1 MTFLTRLSL
10 ANRSL
15 VALVTLIALGFGAWA
30 IPSLQRQLLPSLA
43 FPAAVVVSQYP
54 GASPEIVQD
63 QVSKPIEDALHSV
76 PNQTQLTSTSSE
88 GSSTVTVQFDYGTN
102 LDDAVNKMSQAVNQI
117 ASQLPTNVK
126 PNVVVGNTDDLPV
139 IVLAASSDADQQRL
153 ASKLNSIV
161 VPELQGVTGVRDASV
176 TGARA
181 QQVTITLD
189 DAKLAAAGLSATSV
203 STALRANGTPTP
215 AGTIDQGSQTLT
227 VQVGQSLSSVDD
239 VRNLY
244 LTPTV
249 PTTPGRQAPQ
259 PVKLGDVAQ
268 VTEGLAP
275 ATSLTRTNGKDSLG
289 VSVTKTPDGNAV
301 DISNQIRDKISQ
313 LRTDLGNNAKLT
325 VVSDQAPAVNQA
337 VEGLTTEGLLGLA
350 FAVAVILIFLLSV
363 RSTVVTALSIP
374 LSVVIALIVL
384 WVTKTSL
391 NLLTLGGLTIAIG
404 RVVDDSIVVLENIKR
419 HLSYGEDK
427 KRAVLEGTREVAGA
441 VTASTLTTVAVFA
454 PIAVVGGLVGE
465 LFAPFGLT
473 VTAALLASLL
483 VALTIVPVLAYW
495 FLKPAAAGT
504 DPEEAVRKELRSPLQ
519 RVYVPVIRF
528 ATRRRLTTVL
538 IAIVV
543 LFGTLAMGAGLKTN
557 FLDGSG
563 ENTLSVS
570 QTLPVGSSLTTTDA
584 AAKRVESVIQ
594 GVDGIQTYQ
603 ITVGS
608 GGGFLGF
615 GGNGGSA
622 KASYS
627 LTLKDGV
634 DVDSVQNTLRDKLD
648 ALSDAGKITVGTGGG
663 GDFGGSGL
671 SVVVQASDDTVLHT
685 ASDAVQKTMSSIS
698 GVVDVTSDLV
708 NSAPEIQVSVDRQAA
723 ARLGLSDSMVGQAV
737 QAQLAGSQIAQL
749 TLNGNAENVVLRS
762 GSAPGDINA
771 LRALPLP
778 AATGVVRL
786 DSVAT
791 VTQTTGPVQIKRIG
805 GARSATVT
813 GTATGSDTGAISA
826 QLTQKL
832 RSTTLPAGA
841 SYSIGGVSQQQSD
854 AFGNLGIALVVAIAL
869 VFLIMVAVFRSL
881 IQPLVLLVSVPF
893 AATGANGALLL
904 TGTPLGLPSLIGV
917 LMLVGIVVTNAIV
930 LMDLINKYR
939 ADGMSIADAVVEG
952 GRRRLRP
959 ILMTAAATIFALLP
973 MALGL
978 TASGAF
984 ISRPLAVVVIGGLVS
999 STLLTL
1005 LLVPTLYTMVENRKE
1020 KFRERREAKHAKKS
1034 GDAEQQ
1040 ELVNAD

>member
-10 ANRSL
+10 ANRGL
-15 VALVTLIALGFGAWA
+15 VALVALIALGFGAWA
-30 IPSLQRQLLPSLA
+30 IPSLQRQLLPSLS

-63 QVSKPIEDALHSV
+63 QVTKPIEDALRSV
-76 PNQTQLTSTSSE
+76 PGQTQMNSTSSQ
-88 GSSTVTVQFDYGTN
+88 GSSSVTMQFDFGTN
-102 LDDAVNKMSQAVNQI
+102 LDNAVNKMSQAVNQI
-117 ASQLPTNVK
+117 AAQLPANVK
-126 PNVVVGNTDDLPV
+126 PNVIVGNTDDLPV
-139 IVLAASSDADQQRL
+139 IVLAASSDADQQQL
-153 ASKLNSIV
+153 AAKLTSTV
-161 VPELQGVTGVRDASV
+161 VPELQGITGVRDASV

-181 QQVTITLD
+181 KVVTISLD
-189 DAKLAAAGLSATSV
+189 NAKLAAAGLSSTAVT
-203 STALRANGTPTP
+203 TALRANGTPTP
-215 AGTIDQGSQTLT
+215 AGTLNQGDQTLT
-227 VQVGQSLSSVDD
+227 VQIGQRLSSVDD

-244 LTPTV
+244 LTPTT
-249 PTTPGRQAPQ
+249 PALPGRPAPQ

-268 VTEGLAP
+268 VTEDLAP

-301 DISNQIRDKISQ
+301 DISNQVRNKISQ
-313 LRTDLGNNAKLT
+313 LETDLGSNAKLT
-325 VVSDQAPAVNQA
+325 VVQDQAPAVNKA
-337 VEGLTTEGLLGLA
+337 VDGLTEEGLLGLA
-350 FAVAVILIFLLSV
+350 FAVLVILIFLLSV
-363 RSTVVTALSIP
+363 RSTIVTAVSIP

-384 WVTKTSL
+384 WTTKTSL

-473 VTAALLASLL
+473 VTVALLASLL

-495 FLKPAAAGT
+495 FLKPAKEGT
-504 DPEEAVRKELRSPLQ
+504 DPDEAVRKELRSPLQ

-563 ENTLSVS
+563 ENTINVS
-570 QTLPVGSSLTTTDA
+570 QALPVGSSLTTTDA
-584 AAKRVESVIQ
+584 AAKRVETVIQ
-594 GVDGIQTYQ
+594 GVDGIDNYQ
-603 ITVGS
+603 VTVGA

-615 GGNGGSA
+615 GGNSGTS
-622 KASYS
+622 KASYAI
-627 LTLKDGV
+627 TIKDGA
-634 DVDSVQNTLRDKLD
+634 DLTTVQNTLRDKLN
-648 ALSDAGKITVGTGGG
+648 ALPNAGKITVGAGGG

-671 SVVVQASDDTVLHT
+671 SVVVNATDENVLRT
-685 ASDAVQKTMSSIS
+685 ASDAVQKTMSGIS
-698 GVVDVTSDLV
+698 GVTDVTSDLV
-708 NSAPEIQVSVDRQAA
+708 NSAPEVQVSVDRQAA
-723 ARLGLSDSMVGQAV
+723 AKQGLSDSTIGQAV

-749 TLNGNAENVVLRS
+749 TLNGTSENVMLRT
-762 GSAPGDINA
+762 GSAPGDLDA
-771 LRALPLP
+771 LKALQLP
-778 AATGVVRL
+778 GATGAVRL

-791 VTQTTGPVQIKRIG
+791 VQQTNGPTQIKRING
-805 GARSATVT
+805 SRSATVS
-813 GTATGSDTGAISA
+813 GTADSANTGRISA
-826 QLTQKL
+826 DLTQKL
-832 RSTTLPAGA
+832 KDTKLPAGA
-841 SYSIGGVSQQQSD
+841 TYSVGGVSQQQSD
-854 AFGNLGIALVVAIAL
+854 AFGNLGIALVVAVAL

-881 IQPLVLLVSVPF
+881 IQPLVLLVSIPF
-893 AATGANGALLL
+893 AATGAIAALLIS
-904 TGTPLGLPSLIGV
+904 GIPLGLPSLIGV

-939 ADGMSIADAVVEG
+939 QDGMSIADAVVEG

-973 MALGL
+973 MAVGL
-978 TASGAF
+978 TQSGGF
-984 ISRPLAVVVIGGLVS
+984 ISQPLAVVVIGGLVS

-1020 KFRERREAKHAKKS
+1020 KFRKRREAKRNKAV
-1034 GDAEQQ
+1034 APEQP
-1040 ELVNAD
+1040 ELVDAK

>member
-10 ANRSL
+10 ANRGL
-15 VALVTLIALGFGAWA
+15 VALVALIALGFGAWA
-30 IPSLQRQLLPSLA
+30 IPSLQRQLLPSLS

-63 QVSKPIEDALHSV
+63 QVTKPIEDALRSV
-76 PNQTQLTSTSSE
+76 PGQTQMTSTSSQ
-88 GSSTVTVQFDYGTN
+88 GSSSVTVQFDYGTN
-102 LDDAVNKMSQAVNQI
+102 LDDSVNKMSQAVNQI
-117 ASQLPTNVK
+117 AAQLPTNVK

-139 IVLAASSDADQQRL
+139 IVLAASSDADQQQL
-153 ASKLNSIV
+153 ATKLTSTV
-161 VPELQGVTGVRDASV
+161 VPELQGITGVRDASV
-176 TGARA
+176 TGARDKV
-181 QQVTITLD
+181 VTINLD
-189 DAKLAAAGLSATSV
+189 NAKLAAAGLSSTAVT
-203 STALRANGTPTP
+203 TALRANGTPTP
-215 AGTIDQGSQTLT
+215 AGTLTQNDQTLT
-227 VQVGQSLSSVDD
+227 VQVGQRLSTVDD

-244 LTPTV
+244 LTPTA
-249 PTTPGRQAPQ
+249 PAAPGRPAPQ

-268 VTEGLAP
+268 VTEDLAP

-301 DISNQIRDKISQ
+301 DISNQIRGKLSQ
-313 LRTDLGNNAKLT
+313 LETDLGGNAKLT

-337 VEGLTTEGLLGLA
+337 VEGLTTEGLLGLL
-350 FAVAVILIFLLSV
+350 FAVVVILIFLLSV
-363 RSTVVTALSIP
+363 RSTLVTAVSIP

-384 WVTKTSL
+384 WTTKTSL

-427 KRAVLEGTREVAGA
+427 KRAVLDGTREVAGA

-473 VTAALLASLL
+473 VTVALLASLL

-495 FLKPAAAGT
+495 FLKPAKEGT

-519 RVYVPVIRF
+519 RIYVPVIRF
-528 ATRRRLTTVL
+528 ATRRRWTTVL
-538 IAIVV
+538 IAIAV

-563 ENTLSVS
+563 ENTINVS
-570 QTLPVGSSLTTTDA
+570 QTLPVGSSLATTDA
-584 AAKRVESVIQ
+584 AAKRVETAIQ
-594 GVDGIQTYQ
+594 GVDGVQTYQ
-603 ITVGS
+603 VTVGS

-615 GGNGGSA
+615 GGNSGTS

-627 LTLKDGV
+627 IALKDGA
-634 DVDSVQNTLRDKLD
+634 DLTTVQNALRDKLN
-648 ALSDAGKITVGTGGG
+648 ALPDAGKITVGSGGG
-663 GDFGGSGL
+663 GGFGGSGL
-671 SVVVQASDDTVLHT
+671 QVVVNASDENVLRT
-685 ASDAVQKTMSSIS
+685 ASDAVQKTMSGIS
-698 GVVDVTSDLV
+698 GVTDVTSDLV
-708 NSAPEIQVSVDRQAA
+708 NSAPEVQVSVDRQAA
-723 ARLGLSDSMVGQAV
+723 AKQGLSDSTIGQAV

-749 TLNGNAENVVLRS
+749 ALNGTSENVVLRT
-762 GSAPGDINA
+762 GSAPSDLDA
-771 LRALPLP
+771 LKALSLP
-778 AATGVVRL
+778 GLAGVVRL

-791 VTQTTGPVQIKRIG
+791 VQQTNGPVQIKRIDG
-805 GARSATVT
+805 SRSATVS
-813 GTATGSDTGAISA
+813 GTADSANTGAISA
-826 QLTQKL
+826 ELTQKL
-832 RSTTLPAGA
+832 KDTKLPAGA
-841 SYSIGGVSQQQSD
+841 TYSVGGVSQQQSD

-881 IQPLVLLVSVPF
+881 IQPLVLLVSIPF
-893 AATGANGALLL
+893 AATGAIAALLVS
-904 TGTPLGLPSLIGV
+904 GIPLGLPSLIGV
-917 LMLVGIVVTNAIV
+917 LMLIGIVVTNAIV
-930 LMDLINKYR
+930 LMDLINRYR
-939 ADGMSIADAVVEG
+939 QDGMSIADAVVEG

-978 TASGAF
+978 TQSGAF

-1005 LLVPTLYTMVENRKE
+1005 LLVPTLYTMVENTKERFRK
-1020 KFRERREAKHAKKS
+1020 RREAKRSKATEP
-1034 GDAEQQ
+1034 EQP
-1040 ELVNAD
+1040 ELVNAN

>member
-10 ANRSL
+10 ANRGL
-15 VALVTLIALGFGAWA
+15 VALVALIALGFGAWA
-30 IPSLQRQLLPSLA
+30 IPSLQRQLLPSLS

-63 QVSKPIEDALHSV
+63 QVTKPIEDALRSV
-76 PNQTQLTSTSSE
+76 PGQTQMTSTSSQ
-88 GSSTVTVQFDYGTN
+88 GSSSVTVQFDYGTD
-102 LDDAVNKMSQAVNQI
+102 LDNAVNKMSQAVNQI
-117 ASQLPTNVK
+117 AAQLPTNVK

-139 IVLAASSDADQQRL
+139 IVLAASSDADQQQL
-153 ASKLNSIV
+153 AAKLTSTV

-176 TGARA
+176 TGARDKV
-181 QQVTITLD
+181 VTISLD
-189 DAKLAAAGLSATSV
+189 NAKLAAAGLSSTAV

-215 AGTIDQGSQTLT
+215 AGTLTQNGQTLT
-227 VQVGQSLSSVDD
+227 VQVGQRLSTVDD

-244 LTPTV
+244 LTPTT
-249 PTTPGRQAPQ
+249 PAAPGRPAPQ

-268 VTEGLAP
+268 VTEDLAP
-275 ATSLTRTNGKDSLG
+275 TTSLTRTNGKDSLG

-301 DISNQIRDKISQ
+301 AISDQIRGKLSQ
-313 LRTDLGNNAKLT
+313 LETDLGNNAKLT

-337 VEGLTTEGLLGLA
+337 VEGLTTEGLLGLL
-350 FAVAVILIFLLSV
+350 FAVVVILIFLLSV
-363 RSTVVTALSIP
+363 RSTLVTAVSIP

-384 WVTKTSL
+384 WTTKTSL

-427 KRAVLEGTREVAGA
+427 KRAVLDGTREVAGA

-473 VTAALLASLL
+473 VTVALLASLL

-495 FLKPAAAGT
+495 FLKPAKEGT

-519 RVYVPVIRF
+519 RMYVPVIRF
-528 ATRRRLTTVL
+528 ATRRRWTTVV
-538 IAIVV
+538 IAIAV

-563 ENTLSVS
+563 ENTVSVS
-570 QTLPVGSSLTTTDA
+570 QTLPVGSSLATTDA
-584 AAKRVESVIQ
+584 AAKRVESAIQ
-594 GVDGIQTYQ
+594 SVDGVQTYQ
-603 ITVGS
+603 VTVGS

-615 GGNGGSA
+615 GGNSGTS

-627 LTLKDGV
+627 IALKDGA
-634 DVDSVQNTLRDKLD
+634 DLTTVQNALRDKLN
-648 ALSDAGKITVGTGGG
+648 ALPDAGKITVGSGGG
-663 GDFGGSGL
+663 GGFGGSGL
-671 SVVVQASDDTVLHT
+671 QVVVNASDENVLRT
-685 ASDAVQKTMSSIS
+685 ASDAVQKTMSGIS
-698 GVVDVTSDLV
+698 GVTDVTSDLV
-708 NSAPEIQVSVDRQAA
+708 NSSPEVQVSVDRQAA
-723 ARLGLSDSMVGQAV
+723 AKQGLSDSTIGQAV
-737 QAQLAGSQIAQL
+737 QAQLAGSQLAQL
-749 TLNGNAENVVLRS
+749 ALNGTSENVVLRT
-762 GSAPGDINA
+762 GSAPGDLDA
-771 LRALPLP
+771 LKSLPLP
-778 AATGVVRL
+778 GLTGVVRL

-791 VTQTTGPVQIKRIG
+791 VQQTNGPVQIKRIN
-805 GARSATVT
+805 GARSATVS
-813 GTATGSDTGAISA
+813 GTADSANTGAISA
-826 QLTQKL
+826 ELSQKL
-832 RSTTLPAGA
+832 KDTTLPAGA
-841 SYSIGGVSQQQSD
+841 TYSVGGVSQQQTD

-881 IQPLVLLVSVPF
+881 IQPLVLLVSIPF
-893 AATGANGALLL
+893 AATGAIAALLVS
-904 TGTPLGLPSLIGV
+904 GIPLGLPSLIGV

-939 ADGMSIADAVVEG
+939 EDGMSIADAVVEG

-978 TASGAF
+978 TQSGAF

-1005 LLVPTLYTMVENRKE
+1005 LLVPTLYTMVENTKERFRK
-1020 KFRERREAKHAKKS
+1020 RREAKRTKATEP
-1034 GDAEQQ
+1034 EQP
-1040 ELVNAD
+1040 ELVNAG

>member
-10 ANRSL
+10 ANRGL
-15 VALVTLIALGFGAWA
+15 VALVALIALGFGAWA

-63 QVSKPIEDALHSV
+63 QVTKPIEDALRSV
-76 PNQTQLTSTSSE
+76 PGQTQLTSTSSQ
-88 GSSTVTVQFDYGTN
+88 GSSSVTVQFDFGTN
-102 LDDAVNKMSQAVNQI
+102 LDNAVNKMSQAVNQI
-117 ASQLPTNVK
+117 AAQLPTNVK
-126 PNVVVGNTDDLPV
+126 PNVIVGNTDDLPV
-139 IVLAASSDADQQRL
+139 IVLAASSDADQQQL
-153 ASKLNSIV
+153 ATKLTNTVI
-161 VPELQGVTGVRDASV
+161 PELQGITGVRDASV
-176 TGARA
+176 TGARDKV
-181 QQVTITLD
+181 VTISLD
-189 DAKLAAAGLSATSV
+189 NAKLAAAGLSSTAVT
-203 STALRANGTPTP
+203 TALRANGTPTP
-215 AGTIDQGSQTLT
+215 AGTLTQNDQTLT
-227 VQVGQSLSSVDD
+227 VQIGQRLSSVDD

-244 LTPTV
+244 LTPTTPSV
-249 PTTPGRQAPQ
+249 PGRPAPQ

-268 VTEGLAP
+268 VTEDLAP

-301 DISNQIRDKISQ
+301 DISNQIRDKLPQ
-313 LRTDLGNNAKLT
+313 LEADLGDNAKLT
-325 VVSDQAPAVNQA
+325 VVSDQAPAVNKA

-350 FAVAVILIFLLSV
+350 FAVLVILIFLLSV
-363 RSTVVTALSIP
+363 RSTVVTAVSIP

-384 WVTKTSL
+384 WTTKTSL

-427 KRAVLEGTREVAGA
+427 KRAVLDGTREVAGA

-473 VTAALLASLL
+473 VTVALLASLL

-495 FLKPAAAGT
+495 FLKPAKAGT
-504 DPEEAVRKELRSPLQ
+504 NHEDAVRRELRNPLQ
-519 RVYVPVIRF
+519 RIYVPVIRF
-528 ATRRRLTTVL
+528 ATRRRLTTVV
-538 IAIVV
+538 IAILV

-563 ENTLSVS
+563 ENTINVS
-570 QTLPVGSSLTTTDA
+570 QTLPVGSSLATTDA
-584 AAKRVESVIQ
+584 AAKKVESAIQ
-594 GVDGIQTYQ
+594 GVDGVQTYQ
-603 ITVGS
+603 VTVGA

-615 GGNGGSA
+615 GGNSGTS

-627 LTLKDGV
+627 ITIKDGA
-634 DVDSVQNTLRDKLD
+634 DLDTVQNSLRDKLN
-648 ALSDAGKITVGTGGG
+648 ALPDAGKITVGSQGGG
-663 GDFGGSGL
+663 GFDGSSL
-671 SVVVQASDDTVLHT
+671 QVVVNAADENVLRT
-685 ASDAVQKTMSSIS
+685 ASDAVQKTMSGIS
-698 GVVDVTSDLV
+698 GVTDVTSDLV
-708 NSAPEIQVSVDRQAA
+708 NSAPEVQVSVDRQAA
-723 ARLGLSDSMVGQAV
+723 AKQGLSDSTIGQAV

-749 TLNGNAENVVLRS
+749 SLNGTSENVVLRT
-762 GSAPGDINA
+762 GSAPGDLDA
-771 LRALPLP
+771 LKALPLP
-778 AATGVVRL
+778 GLTGVVRL

-791 VTQTTGPVQIKRIG
+791 VQQTNGPVQIKRVN

-813 GTATGSDTGAISA
+813 GTANSGNTGAISA
-826 QLTQKL
+826 DLTQKL
-832 RSTTLPAGA
+832 KDTKLPAGA
-841 SYSIGGVSQQQSD
+841 TYSIGGVSQQQSD

-881 IQPLVLLVSVPF
+881 IQPLVLLVSIPF
-893 AATGANGALLL
+893 AATGAIAALLIS
-904 TGTPLGLPSLIGV
+904 GIPLGLPSLIGV

-939 ADGMSIADAVVEG
+939 EDGMSIADAVVEG

-978 TASGAF
+978 TQSGAF

-1005 LLVPTLYTMVENRKE
+1005 VLVPTLYTMVENTKERFRKR
-1020 KFRERREAKHAKKS
+1020 RERKRGSAAQS
-1034 GDAEQQ
+1034 EQP
-1040 ELVNAD
+1040 ELVNAK

>member
-10 ANRSL
+10 ANRGL
-15 VALVTLIALGFGAWA
+15 VALVALIALGFGAWA
-30 IPSLQRQLLPSLA
+30 IPSLQRQLLPSLS

-63 QVSKPIEDALHSV
+63 QVTKPIEDALRSV
-76 PNQTQLTSTSSE
+76 PGQTQMNSTSSQ
-88 GSSTVTVQFDYGTN
+88 GSSSVTMQFDFGTN
-102 LDDAVNKMSQAVNQI
+102 LDNAVNKMSQAVNQI
-117 ASQLPTNVK
+117 AAQLPANVK
-126 PNVVVGNTDDLPV
+126 PNVIVGNTDDLPV
-139 IVLAASSDADQQRL
+139 IVLAASSDADQQQL
-153 ASKLNSIV
+153 AAKLTSTVI
-161 VPELQGVTGVRDASV
+161 PELQGITGVRDASV

-181 QQVTITLD
+181 KVVTISLD
-189 DAKLAAAGLSATSV
+189 NAKLAAAGLSSTAVT
-203 STALRANGTPTP
+203 TALRANGTPTP
-215 AGTIDQGSQTLT
+215 AGTLNQGDQTLT
-227 VQVGQSLSSVDD
+227 VQIGQRLSSVDD

-244 LTPTV
+244 LTPTT
-249 PTTPGRQAPQ
+249 PALPGRPAPQ
-259 PVKLGDVAQ
+259 PAKLGDVAQ
-268 VTEGLAP
+268 VTEDLAP

-301 DISNQIRDKISQ
+301 DISDQVRSKISQ
-313 LRTDLGNNAKLT
+313 LETDLGSNAKLT
-325 VVSDQAPAVNQA
+325 VVQDQAPAVNKA
-337 VEGLTTEGLLGLA
+337 VDGLTEEGLLGLA
-350 FAVAVILIFLLSV
+350 FAVLVILIFLLSV
-363 RSTVVTALSIP
+363 RSTIVTAVSIP

-384 WVTKTSL
+384 WTTKTSL

-473 VTAALLASLL
+473 VTVALLASLL

-495 FLKPAAAGT
+495 FLKPAKVGT
-504 DPEEAVRKELRSPLQ
+504 DPDEAVRKELRSPLQ

-538 IAIVV
+538 IAVLV

-563 ENTLSVS
+563 ENTINVS
-570 QTLPVGSSLTTTDA
+570 QALPVGSSLATTDA
-584 AAKRVESVIQ
+584 AAKRVETVIQ
-594 GVDGIQTYQ
+594 GVDGIDNYQ
-603 ITVGS
+603 VTVGA

-615 GGNGGSA
+615 GGNSGTS
-622 KASYS
+622 KASYAI
-627 LTLKDGV
+627 TIKDGA
-634 DVDSVQNTLRDKLD
+634 DLTTVQNALRDKLN
-648 ALSDAGKITVGTGGG
+648 ALPDAGKITVGAGGG

-671 SVVVQASDDTVLHT
+671 SVQVKAADENVLRT
-685 ASDAVQKTMSSIS
+685 ASDAVQKTMSGIS
-698 GVVDVTSDLV
+698 GVTDVTSDLV
-708 NSAPEIQVSVDRQAA
+708 NSAPEVQVSVDRQAA
-723 ARLGLSDSMVGQAV
+723 AKQGLSDSTIGQAV

-749 TLNGNAENVVLRS
+749 TLNGTSENVMLRT
-762 GSAPGDINA
+762 GANPGDLDA
-771 LRALPLP
+771 LKALQLP
-778 AATGVVRL
+778 GAAGVVRL

-791 VTQTTGPVQIKRIG
+791 VQQTNGPTQIKRING
-805 GARSATVT
+805 SRSATVS
-813 GTATGSDTGAISA
+813 GTADSANTGRISA
-826 QLTQKL
+826 DLTQKL
-832 RSTTLPAGA
+832 KDTTLPAGA
-841 SYSIGGVSQQQSD
+841 TYSVGGVSQQQSD
-854 AFGNLGIALVVAIAL
+854 AFGNLGIALVVAVAL

-881 IQPLVLLVSVPF
+881 IQPLVLLVSIPF
-893 AATGANGALLL
+893 AATGAIAALLIS
-904 TGTPLGLPSLIGV
+904 GIPLGLPSLIGV

-930 LMDLINKYR
+930 LMDLINRYR
-939 ADGMSIADAVVEG
+939 QDGMSIADAVVEG

-973 MALGL
+973 MAVGL
-978 TASGAF
+978 TQSGGF
-984 ISRPLAVVVIGGLVS
+984 ISQPLAVVVIGGLVS

-1020 KFRERREAKHAKKS
+1020 KFRKRREAKRNKAV
-1034 GDAEQQ
+1034 APEQP
-1040 ELVNAD
+1040 ELVDAK